1 MADVHYALKEDRAPL
16 ALGGRDARPF
26 LQGMVTN
33 DVDRVAVDRAIY
45 AGFLTPQGRFLH
57 DLFIAPSMHDP
68 NPAAF
73 LLDGEAAR
81 LDDLKRRL
89 QLYKLRADVVIT
101 DARETLVVAVL
112 WGRDAPSA
120 VELSSDPGAAR
131 RFGGGIVFVDPRLPA
146 LGLRA
151 LLPKEDVRAVLEKA
165 GFTPRPLLD
174 YQRRRIELG
183 VPEGSPDLPVEK
195 ALLLENGFEELHG
208 VDFKKGCYIGQ
219 EVTARMKY
227 RALVKKRLLPVAI
240 EGPPP
245 APGTPITLDGEE
257 AGEMRTSLD
266 GVGLAL
272 LKLDAFA
279 RSHADATPLIAADS
293 VLRARKPDWAVF

>member
-1 MADVHYALKEDRAPL
+1 MSRERGALSVRRRILTRSRWGLPNRAVIEAPIMADVHYALKEDRAPL

-151 LLPKEDVRAVLEKA
+151 LLPKKMCGRSSRRRGSRRGLSSITSAGALSLACPKVVPICRWRRRSYWRTGSRSSTGSISRRAVISA
-165 GFTPRPLLD
+165 
-174 YQRRRIELG
+174 
-183 VPEGSPDLPVEK
+183 
-195 ALLLENGFEELHG
+195 
-208 VDFKKGCYIGQ
+208 KK
-219 EVTARMKY
+219 
-227 RALVKKRLLPVAI
+227 
-240 EGPPP
+240 
-245 APGTPITLDGEE
+245 
-257 AGEMRTSLD
+257 
-266 GVGLAL
+266 
-272 LKLDAFA
+272 
-279 RSHADATPLIAADS
+279 
-293 VLRARKPDWAVF
+293 